1 MTSDAFRP
9 LGGEPVALV
18 SVDDSSLDT
27 RCFADEVVID
37 FPSVSLAV
45 DRIRRGLS
53 VEESPERWR
62 TSLRL
67 SSHEALRG
75 ATIPL
80 EVPVRLTCHQCGG
93 RGESWAE
100 PCSHCVGT
108 GLVVMHHV
116 VQVTVPAGVIDGDR
130 FHFTVIPRH
139 HAPTPIELHV
149 FVG

>member
-1 MTSDAFRP
+1 MAGDAFRP

-18 SVDDSSLDT
+18 SVDDSGVDS

-53 VEESPERWR
+53 VEESPGRWR

-67 SSHEALRG
+67 SAVDAFRG
-75 ATIPL
+75 TTLPL
-80 EVPVRLTCHQCGG
+80 EVPVRLMCHQCGG

-100 PCSHCVGT
+100 SCARCGGSGT
-108 GLVVMHHV
+108 VVMHHV
-116 VQVTVPAGVIDGDR
+116 VHVTVPAGVLDGDR
-130 FHFTVIPRH
+130 FHFTVLPRH
-139 HAPTPIELHV
+139 HAPTRIELHV